1 MISNSFQTQSED
13 KVESID
19 FNILL
24 NRFKEIQVTQAEVRR
39 KLQKEK
45 EVVRAKKE
53 VESKRRQ
60 LNEKKKLLQ
69 GESNKD
75 DKKWIWWEKKTW
87 IADIFLSLS
96 FLH

>member
-75 DKKWIWWEKKTW
+75 DKK
-87 IADIFLSLS
+87 
-96 FLH
+96 